1 MTDTMTA
8 ARTDAQ
14 TDGAAVLA
22 GLIAD
27 WSQGP
32 LFHVPGEGALELLDA
47 LAGRMGGRMVSCRH
61 EAGAVFAA
69 QAAGHATGQPGIAVV
84 GRAPGAL
91 NAMLALHTAWT
102 DAAPMILI
110 VGQAT
115 GRQSGREAYLGPD
128 FGATFAGAAK
138 WVGECTDA
146 ARLPEMMLRAWSVAL
161 SGQRGPVVLVVDED
175 VWHQPVT
182 QPAPLAAPVP
192 PQPGVSPDDAA
203 RIAEMLAEAQRPL
216 LIVGGTGWD
225 ADDRAALVA
234 YAESQALPVLT
245 SYRRRD
251 LMPASSP
258 SMAGELGI
266 GADPAALAA
275 VGEADLVI
283 VAGMRLGEIN
293 TFGANVFAGYQ
304 LMPLPGPGRA
314 LVHIHPDMSELNR
327 VWRADPAIC
336 ATPGSLFPLLDAAA
350 PVPDARREW
359 RDRLRASRLAF
370 TEGKPGQGPLDLREV
385 CRILRANL
393 PPDAMLTVGAGAYA
407 HWPQRYVPHEEY
419 GTQLGP
425 KSGAMGYGLPAAI
438 GVQAACP
445 GRRVVAMA
453 GDGCFLMTGEE
464 LATAVLHRLPVTV
477 IVVNNSRYGAIAAS
491 QQRQFGRTVG
501 TDLSPVNFA
510 DYARSM
516 GVEGIR
522 VTTTAEFAPAL
533 ARAGASDGPVLIEL
547 VTGPEALKP

>member
-1 MTDTMTA
+1 MSDTMTA
-8 ARTDAQ
+8 PETAPM

-22 GLIAD
+22 GLIAG

-32 LFHVPGEGALELLDA
+32 LFHLPGEGVLELLDA
-47 LAGRMGGRMVSCRH
+47 LAGRMAGRMISCRH

-84 GRAPGAL
+84 GRAPGAP

-128 FGATFAGAAK
+128 LGAALAGAAK
-138 WVGECTDA
+138 WVGECSDA
-146 ARLPEMMLRAWSVAL
+146 ARLPEMMLRAWSTAL
-161 SGQRGPVVLVVDED
+161 SGRRGPVVLLVDED
-175 VWHQPVT
+175 VWHQRIAP
-182 QPAPLAAPVP
+182 PAPLAAPVV
-192 PQPGVSPDDAA
+192 PQAAVAPDDAA
-203 RIAEMLAEAQRPL
+203 RIAGLLAAAQRPL
-216 LIVGGTGWD
+216 LIVGGTGWR
-225 ADDRAALVA
+225 AADRAAMVDF
-234 YAESQALPVLT
+234 AEAQALPVLT

-275 VGEADLVI
+275 VAEADLVI
-283 VAGMRLGEIN
+283 AAGIRLGEIN
-293 TFGANVFAGYQ
+293 TFGANVFAGYA
-304 LMPLPGPGRA
+304 LMPLPDPGRV

-327 VWRADPAIC
+327 VWRADMAIC
-336 ATPGSLFPLLDAAA
+336 ARPGSLFSQLA
-350 PVPDARREW
+350 PGEVPPERRAW
-359 RDRLRASRLAF
+359 RDRLRAARLAF
-370 TEGKPGQGPLDLREV
+370 AEGRPGQGPLDLREV
-385 CRILRANL
+385 CRMLRADL
-393 PPDAMLTVGAGAYA
+393 PSDAMLTVGAGAYA
-407 HWPQRYVPHEEY
+407 HWPQRHVPHQDY

-477 IVVNNSRYGAIAAS
+477 IVVNNARYGAIAAS
-491 QQRQFGRTVG
+491 QQRQFGRMVG
-501 TDLSPVNFA
+501 TDLAQVNFA

-516 GVEGIR
+516 GATGIR

-533 ARAGASDGPVLIEL
+533 ARAGQADGPVLIEL
-547 VTGPEALKP
+547 ITGPEALKP